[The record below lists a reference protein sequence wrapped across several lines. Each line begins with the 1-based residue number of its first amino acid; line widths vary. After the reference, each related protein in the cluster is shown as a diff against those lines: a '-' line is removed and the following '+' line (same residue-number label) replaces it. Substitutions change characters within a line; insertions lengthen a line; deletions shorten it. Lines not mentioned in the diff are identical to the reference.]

1 MKGSDGAGLLLK
13 SGAPPDSD
21 IKSAAEGAEDAVGEF
36 GFAVLAVCI
45 VGHHDKQIEIAVL
58 AGISTGLRAKEP
70 YGLGA
75 VSFGEAG
82 DGIAE
87 G

>member
-1 MKGSDGAGLLLK
+1 LFLKGGL
-13 SGAPPDSD
+13 PPDCY
-21 IKSAAEGAEDAVGEF
+21 IKSAAEGSENPVGEF

-70 YGLGA
+70 NGFGLVG
-75 VSFGEAG
+75 FGEP
-82 DGIAE
+82 
-87 G
+87 

>member
-1 MKGSDGAGLLLK
+1 LFLKGGL
-13 SGAPPDSD
+13 PPDCY

-45 VGHHDKQIEIAVL
+45 IRNNQKQVKIAVL
-58 AGISTGLRAKEP
+58 EGISTGLGAEQP
-70 YGLGA
+70 NGFGLVG
-75 VSFGEAG
+75 FGEPG